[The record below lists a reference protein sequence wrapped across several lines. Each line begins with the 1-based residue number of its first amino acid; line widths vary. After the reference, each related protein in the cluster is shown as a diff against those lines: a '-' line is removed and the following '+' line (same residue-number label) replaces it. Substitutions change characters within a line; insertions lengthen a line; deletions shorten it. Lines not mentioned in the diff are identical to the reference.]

1 MLSMIG
7 KWYEKTF
14 SDPDALMLLILI
26 IVLSTMLVL
35 LGGYLMPV
43 LVAIALAYLLEGA
56 VQRVEEYAPSRLLA
70 TCAVMLGFIGFMII
84 SLISIVPTISQQ
96 TLNFFEEAPSLWQQ
110 LQSWM
115 LTLPN
120 AYPEIVQAEQIQ
132 SINNEINQKV
142 VGASEALI
150 SMSFASLVGIG
161 AMLVYVILVPLMM
174 FFMLKDKQV
183 LMENI
188 GTLLPNERRLI
199 RQVSSEMNVQIGNY
213 IRGKVIEILIVG
225 AVSCVTFAMMDLRYA
240 MLLGVLV
247 GLSVVIPYIGA
258 AVVTIPVA
266 LVAFIQ
272 WGFGAEFGYLML
284 AYFII
289 QALDGNLLVPILFSE
304 AVSLHPL
311 YIIIAVLFFGG
322 LWGFWG
328 VFFAIPL
335 ATLVKAVF
343 NAWSTPVIGPNVDP
357 CDEMSDNT

>member
-1 MLSMIG
+1 MLSLIG

-26 IVLSTMLVL
+26 IVVTTLLVL

-56 VQRVEEYAPSRLLA
+56 VQRVEQSVSSRLLA
-70 TCAVMLGFIGFMII
+70 TCAVMLGFIGFMLI
-84 SLISIVPTISQQ
+84 SLISLLPTISQQ
-96 TLNFFEEAPSLWQQ
+96 TVNFIEEVPSLWQQ
-110 LQSWM
+110 LQAWL
-115 LTLPN
+115 LTLPDS
-120 AYPEIVQAEQIQ
+120 YPELVQAEQIR
-132 SINNEINQKV
+132 SINSEINQKV

-161 AMLVYVILVPLMM
+161 AMLVYIILVPLMM

-183 LMENI
+183 LMDNI
-188 GTLLPNERRLI
+188 GALLPNERRLI

-225 AVSCVTFAMMDLRYA
+225 AVSCVTFALMDLRYA

-258 AVVTIPVA
+258 AVVTIPVV

-343 NAWSTPVIGPNVDP
+343 NAWSTPALRPAEEPPSEVIEDA
-357 CDEMSDNT
+357 

>member
-26 IVLSTMLVL
+26 IVVSAMLVL

-96 TLNFFEEAPSLWQQ
+96 TVNFFEEAPSLWQQ
-110 LQSWM
+110 LQAWM

-120 AYPEIVQAEQIQ
+120 SYPEIVQAEQIQ

-183 LMENI
+183 LMDNI

-343 NAWSTPVIGPNVDP
+343 NAWSTPVTRPAVEP
-357 CDEMSDNT
+357 CNEMSNNT